1 MLKDIEYTLNWMA
14 KYSGT
19 ETLIYFLSLIAFAW
33 FANAVLKRIMIKAG
47 FKFLQLLPLE
57 NAAHGDR
64 FIMRLANV
72 LPAIVFSIGIMLVPG
87 VPPVVVTVIQN
98 LANAFIVL
106 TLALALA
113 DALDIINLIYQQ
125 REDARVRP
133 IKGYIQVAKIVV
145 YVLATV
151 LIIAALIDRSPLL
164 LLSGLGAM
172 AAVLMLIFQ
181 DTILS
186 LVASMQITSNDLVR
200 VGDWIEMPQFNA
212 DGEVVDLALHTV
224 KVQNWDKTITTIPTK
239 RLISESFINWRGM
252 QESGGRRI
260 KRSIFVD
267 QNSIHFLDADFLEE
281 LKSFTILKKYLDQ
294 KIAELEIWN
303 KRLTEQG
310 FPEVNARRVTNIGT
324 FRAYVECYLKDH
336 PRIRQDM
343 TLMVRQLDPTPEGLP
358 LEVYCFTKTVAW
370 KEYEAIQAD
379 IFDHLYAIIDQF
391 GLAVFQMPTGS
402 DFRSLAGSR
411 APSAAP
417 ALPVLGNSKGSGQ

>member
-14 KYSGT
+14 EHSGT
-19 ETLIYFLSLIAFAW
+19 ETLIYFLSLVVFAW
-33 FANAVLKRIMIKAG
+33 FANAVLKRILIKAG
-47 FKFLQLLPLE
+47 FKFLGTLPIE
-57 NAAHGDR
+57 DASHGHR
-64 FIMRLANV
+64 FIRRLANV
-72 LPAIVFSIGIMLVPG
+72 LPAIVVSVGIMLVPG

-106 TLALALA
+106 TIALALA
-113 DALDIINLIYQQ
+113 DALDIINIIYQQ
-125 REDARVRP
+125 REDARLRP
-133 IKGYIQVAKIVV
+133 IKGYIQVTKIVV
-145 YVLATV
+145 YLLAII
-151 LIIAALIDRSPLL
+151 LIIAALVDRSPLI

-172 AAVLMLIFQ
+172 VAVLMLIFQ

-186 LVASMQITSNDLVR
+186 LVASMQITSSDLVR

-260 KRSIFVD
+260 KRSIYID

-281 LKSFTILKKYLDQ
+281 LRSFTILQRYLEQ
-294 KIAELEIWN
+294 KISELEIWN

-310 FPEVNARRVTNIGT
+310 FPSVNARRVTNIGT
-324 FRAYVECYLKDH
+324 FRAYIEQYLKNH

-370 KEYEAIQAD
+370 GEYEAIQAD

-391 GLAVFQMPTGS
+391 ELAVFQMPTGA
-402 DFRSLAGSR
+402 DFRTLASSKP
-411 APSAAP
+411 APQ
-417 ALPVLGNSKGSGQ
+417 SG

>member
-14 KYSGT
+14 KHSGT

-33 FANAVLKRIMIKAG
+33 FANAVLKRILIKAG
-47 FKFLQLLPLE
+47 FKFLHLLPIE
-57 NAAHGDR
+57 NATHGDR

-72 LPAIVFSIGIMLVPG
+72 LPAIVISIGILLVPG

-113 DALDIINLIYQQ
+113 DALDIINFIYQQ

-133 IKGYIQVAKIVV
+133 IKGYIQVGKIVV
-145 YVLATV
+145 YVLAAI
-151 LIIAALIDRSPLL
+151 LMIAALVDRSPLL

-252 QESGGRRI
+252 QEAGGRRI
-260 KRSIFVD
+260 KRSIFID
-267 QNSIHFLDADFLEE
+267 QNSIHFLDADFLEQ
-281 LKSFTILKKYLDQ
+281 LRSFTTLQKYLEQ
-294 KIAELEIWN
+294 KISELEIWN
-303 KRLTEQG
+303 KRLIEQG
-310 FPEVNARRVTNIGT
+310 FPQVNARRVTNIGT
-324 FRAYVECYLKDH
+324 FRAYIEQYLKNH

-358 LEVYCFTKTVAW
+358 LEIYCFTKTVAW
-370 KEYEAIQAD
+370 GDYEAIQAD

-391 GLAVFQMPTGS
+391 ELAVFQNPTGA
-402 DFRSLAGSR
+402 DFRNLAGNR
-411 APSAAP
+411 PAAP
-417 ALPVLGNSKGSGQ
+417 A